1 MKNLVYIFLLSAI
14 AMACGKDEISNTPEL
29 EVLSISPGT
38 VVEFQDSIVVKI
50 KYRDGDGDLGEN
62 DPDVKNLFLIDSRNG
77 VVYDYRVQ
85 QLSPDGASVAIEG
98 ELEVEI
104 SNTAI
109 TDGSSQQSLSY
120 EVYIIDRAGNES
132 NRATTGSVT
141 VVK

>member
-1 MKNLVYIFLLSAI
+1 
-14 AMACGKDEISNTPEL
+14 MACGKDEISNTPEL